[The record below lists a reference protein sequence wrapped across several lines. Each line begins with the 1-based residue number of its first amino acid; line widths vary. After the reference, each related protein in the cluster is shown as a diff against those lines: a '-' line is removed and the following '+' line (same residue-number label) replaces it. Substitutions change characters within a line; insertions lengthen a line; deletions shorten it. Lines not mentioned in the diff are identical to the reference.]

1 MSAYITVTTITA
13 GSSWEES
20 FESEPYLAPLSDLV
34 MESAWERAFNFLSQ
48 KEDVIRQQKDSRVTV
63 TISLYLYSLYT
74 RTRLKKLDTQTRTV
88 ELPFG
93 SIAHASLS
101 HSHALNTSRHEYE
114 LTIWDNTNDRWVP
127 RPTVIAPDLAT
138 AKKLAWECVIE
149 EVESGDYGQDEAG
162 GARVL
167 VCVSLLEGEEV
178 VYEKDHYIDIEPD
191 HDKLIQEAGGDP
203 DCEHEWEESV
213 HSFGGTAFGSIA
225 QCTRCG
231 LIREEYV
238 TGSQFN
244 PGEHDVV
251 RYFMPETEIMEEEE
265 NDDDEEEE
273 D

>member
-13 GSSWEES
+13 GSSWKTS
-20 FESEPYLAPLSDLV
+20 FESEPYLAPLPDLV
-34 MESAWERAFNFLSQ
+34 MESAWERAFDFLNQ

-63 TISLYLYSLYT
+63 TISLYLYHLYT
-74 RTRLKKLDTQTRTV
+74 GTRLKKLETQTRTV

-93 SIAHASLS
+93 SIAHASIS
-101 HSHALNTSRHEYE
+101 HSHAMNTSRHEYD
-114 LTIWDNTNDRWVP
+114 LTIWDDTNGRWDP
-127 RPTVIAPDLAT
+127 EPTVIAPDLAT
-138 AKKLAWECVIE
+138 AKKLVWDCVME

-167 VCVSLLEGEEV
+167 VCVSLSEGEEV

-191 HDKLIQEAGGDP
+191 HDKLIREAGGDP
-203 DCEHEWEESV
+203 DCEHEWEEKSV
-213 HSFGGTAFGSIA
+213 HAFGGTAFGHVE
-225 QCTRCG
+225 QCARCG
-231 LIREEYV
+231 LVREEYV

-251 RYFMPETEIMEEEE
+251 RYFMPETAMTEEEE
-265 NDDDEEEE
+265 KEEEGDE